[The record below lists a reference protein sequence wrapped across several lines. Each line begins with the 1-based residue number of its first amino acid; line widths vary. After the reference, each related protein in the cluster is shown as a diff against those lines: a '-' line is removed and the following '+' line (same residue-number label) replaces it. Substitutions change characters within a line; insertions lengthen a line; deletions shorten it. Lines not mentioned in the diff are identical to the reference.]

1 MSLSKSYIR
10 AVCNIHDVSEN
21 IYDEKK
27 KRIEDV
33 IQLLEK
39 GLENL
44 TPEELRRLRS
54 ELPLV
59 ISELPEVTRTGIE
72 KRKLME
78 VMRMI
83 MEDAEK
89 SREGSDTG

>member
-1 MSLSKSYIR
+1 MSLSESYIR
-10 AVCNIHDVSEN
+10 AVCNIYDVSEN
-21 IYDEKK
+21 IYDEK
-27 KRIEDV
+27 RRRAEDV
-33 IQLLEK
+33 LQLLEK

-44 TPEELRRLRS
+44 TPEELRRLKS

-59 ISELPEVTRTGIE
+59 ISELPEVTRTGVE

-89 SREGSDTG
+89 SRQSPGSD

>member
-1 MSLSKSYIR
+1 M
-10 AVCNIHDVSEN
+10 SEN